1 MDSSALLGGT
11 GLTNSFLKIYFI
23 GDVSCQPH
31 PVFANTQSRLGH
43 FNFRQKTSSKKSH
56 RLHIGFTPSLHV
68 EQVKALEK
76 ALSGEV
82 LMHLEF
88 LQTKEGEFNCSGL
101 QLVHYTTEARL
112 NEIMDIYRSH
122 GVQIN
127 NPHVYIIEDG
137 KQNNLDPAVVKM
149 KERFDPFGL
158 LNPGKLRSW
167 VQR

>member
-1 MDSSALLGGT
+1 
-11 GLTNSFLKIYFI
+11 
-23 GDVSCQPH
+23 
-31 PVFANTQSRLGH
+31 
-43 FNFRQKTSSKKSH
+43 
-56 RLHIGFTPSLHV
+56 
-68 EQVKALEK
+68 
-76 ALSGEV
+76 
-82 LMHLEF
+82 
-88 LQTKEGEFNCSGL
+88 
-101 QLVHYTTEARL
+101 
-112 NEIMDIYRSH
+112 MDIYRSH